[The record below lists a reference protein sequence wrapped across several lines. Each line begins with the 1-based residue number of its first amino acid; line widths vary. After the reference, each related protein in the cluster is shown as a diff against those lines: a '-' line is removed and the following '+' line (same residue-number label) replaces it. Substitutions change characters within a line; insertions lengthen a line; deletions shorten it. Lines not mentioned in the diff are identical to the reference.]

1 MLLEIGALR
10 LVGPTMASR
19 FLRMWD
25 DELLETTLS
34 CYIIESSVF
43 LVGKLDHL
51 TNSTNNAQTIFPSI
65 ILLLRLH
72 VKRSQVMTSSMLF

>member
-51 TNSTNNAQTIFPSI
+51 TNSTNNAQTTEISLMQIDTCMSLSFH
-65 ILLLRLH
+65 L
-72 VKRSQVMTSSMLF
+72 